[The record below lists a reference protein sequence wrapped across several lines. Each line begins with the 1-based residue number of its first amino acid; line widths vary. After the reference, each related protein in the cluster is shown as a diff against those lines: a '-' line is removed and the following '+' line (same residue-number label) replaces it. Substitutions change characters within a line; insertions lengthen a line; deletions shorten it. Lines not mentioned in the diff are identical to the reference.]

1 MKIIKFFSSF
11 ATSDG
16 CIEAYTRIHE
26 LYSDPDF
33 NKTYKFTCND
43 DYTHAIILNTAMP
56 KVTIPKENVIGLAFE
71 PIQFLGLTSV
81 FIDYAIN
88 NISKYYL
95 GDNTGLPDCFINH
108 YSYMWHMTPY
118 TYIPEKT
125 KIMSIMVSDKN
136 NAPGHKYR
144 HLLVQAILKS
154 NLQIDIYGK
163 GCKFYNNL
171 NDPRIKGEFKE
182 TEPYENYKFHIAI
195 ENFQTSDYFSEKITN
210 TLLSNTCPVY
220 LGAKN
225 IDKYFDNIIKL
236 IKHIETDLS
245 LLEDIINNVDKYYI
259 TQDIDKIKKT
269 LSIKNVIDIFHK

>member
-1 MKIIKFFSSF
+1 
-11 ATSDG
+11 
-16 CIEAYTRIHE
+16 
-26 LYSDPDF
+26 
-33 NKTYKFTCND
+33 
-43 DYTHAIILNTAMP
+43 
-56 KVTIPKENVIGLAFE
+56 
-71 PIQFLGLTSV
+71 
-81 FIDYAIN
+81 
-88 NISKYYL
+88 
-95 GDNTGLPDCFINH
+95 
-108 YSYMWHMTPY
+108 
-118 TYIPEKT
+118 
-125 KIMSIMVSDKN
+125 MVSDKN

-144 HLLVQAILKS
+144 HLLVEAILKT
-154 NLQIDIYGK
+154 NLPIDIYGK

-210 TLLSNTCPVY
+210 TLLANTCPLY

>member
-1 MKIIKFFSSF
+1 MQIIKFFTSF
-11 ATSDG
+11 GTSEG
-16 CIEAYTRIHE
+16 CIEAYTRVHE

-71 PIQFLGLTSV
+71 PIQFLGLTSI
-81 FIDYAIN
+81 FIDYARK

-163 GCKFYNNL
+163 GCKFYNKL

-210 TLLSNTCPVY
+210 TLLSNTCPIY
-220 LGAKN
+220 LGAKY

-236 IKHIETDLS
+236 TKHIETDLS
-245 LLEDIINNVDKYYI
+245 LLEDIINNLDKYYI

-269 LSIKNVIDIFHK
+269 LSIKNVIDYFN